1 MTDNEYGSVCV
12 KNSGG
17 LLQTVYFETIKDKL
31 NVRIV
36 TTAKIL
42 SRCGD
47 GFISGGR
54 LGVGV
59 FTFFVSVTHTCL
71 LRPFHAL
78 DLSSPP
84 Q

>member
-59 FTFFVSVTHTCL
+59 FTFFVSVTLHILIHVHVT
-71 LRPFHAL
+71 
-78 DLSSPP
+78 
-84 Q
+84 

>member
-17 LLQTVYFETIKDKL
+17 LFQTVYFETIKDKL

-36 TTAKIL
+36 TTAK
-42 SRCGD
+42 D
-47 GFISGGR
+47 FIPAGVVMFRGP

-59 FTFFVSVTHTCL
+59 FTFFVSVTC
-71 LRPFHAL
+71 
-78 DLSSPP
+78 
-84 Q
+84 